1 MQSDVKRVIKVWREK
16 EKEEEEEEE
25 EEEIVQFMCAKLP
38 HGVFKIHW

>member
-1 MQSDVKRVIKVWREK
+1 VQSDVKRVIKVWRER
-16 EKEEEEEEE
+16 EKEEE